1 MPTHT
6 EDLKRA
12 REKWKFRGAVRP
24 PWAIEPSEEQESV
37 WDYPR
42 PPVLVADTRMVK
54 VVCGDV
60 VVAESRR
67 AYRVLETA
75 GPPGFYLPPADVRH
89 ELLIPVAGSSQC
101 EWKGTAAYWAV
112 RARGGDSTAVA
123 WSYPHPY
130 DEFAAIRDYFGFY
143 PGKIDCYVDAERVGA
158 QPGGFYAGWVTSDV
172 VGPFKGE
179 PGTGDW

>member
-1 MPTHT
+1 MRDH
-6 EDLKRA
+6 EKDLKRA
-12 REKWKFRGAVRP
+12 RERWTFRGADRP
-24 PWAIEPSEEQESV
+24 PWAVEPSEDQESV

-42 PPVLVADTRMVK
+42 PPALVADTRAVR

-60 VVAESRR
+60 VIAESRSGF
-67 AYRVLETA
+67 RVLETA
-75 GPPGFYLPPADVRH
+75 SPPTFYLPPADVRC
-89 ELLIPVAGSSQC
+89 ELLIPVSGSSDC

-112 RARGGDSTAVA
+112 RAEGRDDSAVA
-123 WSYPHPY
+123 WSYPDPY
-130 DEFAAIRDYFGFY
+130 EDFAAIRDHFGFY
-143 PGKIDCYVDAERVGA
+143 PGMLDCYVDSEQVRA